1 MNYKPFW
8 DKIYGILFAERRIS
22 MGRCRQCNIEIL
34 DHTQMCPLC
43 KCVIEEDK
51 SENSYPDIR
60 FRVRKLNLVVRIFL
74 FAAILTEALLIYINW
89 NFYSEIHWSII
100 SGAGFAYLYFVAKF
114 ALLNDNA
121 GYRSKFLALT
131 IFGVLY
137 VILIDYV
144 IGYHGW
150 SVNFV
155 LPGGLL
161 FIDAFILFVM
171 FFNRRNW
178 QSYIM
183 LEIFMIFFSAIPLV
197 LMWLDIVTETFI
209 SGLAFAVSVLLF
221 LGTVIIGDRRARSE
235 LKRRFHVR

>member
-1 MNYKPFW
+1 MS
-8 DKIYGILFAERRIS
+8 I
-22 MGRCRQCNIEIL
+22 CRQCNIEIL

-43 KCVIEEDK
+43 KCVIEEGTA
-51 SENSYPDIR
+51 ENSYPDIR
-60 FRVRKLNLVVRIFL
+60 FRVRKLSLAVRIFL
-74 FAAILTEALLIYINW
+74 FAAILAEALLVYINW
-89 NFYSEIHWSII
+89 KFYPKIRWSII
-100 SGAGFAYLYFVAKF
+100 SGAGFAYIYFIAKF
-114 ALLNDNA
+114 AVLNNNA

-131 IFGVLY
+131 ISGVLY

-161 FIDAFILFVM
+161 FMDAFILFVM

-183 LEIFMIFFSAIPLV
+183 LEILMIFLSAIPLL
-197 LMWLDIVTETFI
+197 LMWFGIVMETLI
-209 SGLAFAVSVLLF
+209 GGIACAVSILLF

-235 LKRRFHVR
+235 LRRRFHVR

>member
-1 MNYKPFW
+1 M
-8 DKIYGILFAERRIS
+8 S
-22 MGRCRQCNIEIL
+22 RCRQCNVEIL
-34 DHTQMCPLC
+34 DHTQICPLC
-43 KCVIEEDK
+43 KCVVEENTK
-51 SENSYPDIR
+51 ENSYPDIR
-60 FRVRKLNLVVRIFL
+60 FRVRKLNLAVRIFL
-74 FAAILTEALLIYINW
+74 FAAILLEALLVYINI
-89 NFYSEIHWSII
+89 NYAPEICWSAI
-100 SGAGFAYLYFVAKF
+100 SGAGFAYLYFIAKF
-114 ALLNDNA
+114 AVLNDNA

-137 VILIDYV
+137 VIWIDYI

-183 LEIFMIFFSAIPLV
+183 LEILMIFLSAIPLL

-221 LGTVIIGDRRARSE
+221 LGTLIIGDRRARSE

>member
-1 MNYKPFW
+1 
-8 DKIYGILFAERRIS
+8 
-22 MGRCRQCNIEIL
+22 MGRCRQCNVEIL
-34 DHTQMCPLC
+34 DHTQICPLC
-43 KCVIEEDK
+43 KCVIEENTAK
-51 SENSYPDIR
+51 NSYPDIR
-60 FRVRKLNLVVRIFL
+60 FRVRKLNLAVRIFL
-74 FAAILTEALLIYINW
+74 FAAILLEALLVYINIS
-89 NFYSEIHWSII
+89 YAPEIRWSAI
-100 SGAGFAYLYFVAKF
+100 SGAGFAYIYFIARF
-114 ALLNDNA
+114 AVLNDNA

-137 VILIDYV
+137 VIWIDYI

-183 LEIFMIFFSAIPLV
+183 LEIFTIFLSAIPLL

-221 LGTVIIGDRRARSE
+221 LGTLIIGDRRARSE
-235 LKRRFHVR
+235 LRRRFHVR